1 MRFTFIFALLIGFSF
16 QGFSQEKFYK
26 NELGFRSENDA
37 YLATTQDRYYTNGVF
52 IQFKSVAKNRNTTET
67 KKIWSANFGQELYN
81 AQSGQIRDIADVDRP
96 FAAYLYGGGSFQW
109 LKPNENSVKLE
120 LQVGVVGPSAL
131 GKETQTLL
139 HKTVGFYEISGWQ
152 FQVNDEVGVNAKV
165 NLHYLL
171 LRNKAKNVDLSL
183 PINISLGNT
192 FSGLNAGILFRTG
205 DLNPFYHS
213 VATESN
219 IANKLEEGLSKREFY
234 FFLKPSLTYVAY
246 DATIEGGLFVKDK
259 GPVTFNANPF
269 VFAQQVGAAYANSRW
284 TFDFSVIFKSKQL
297 QEAKRSE
304 QYGSIAIYYRF

>member
-1 MRFTFIFALLIGFSF
+1 MRSTFLLLFLITLGSPVFC
-16 QGFSQEKFYK
+16 QKKFYK

-52 IQFKSVAKNRNTTET
+52 IQFKSIAKSLDSSNI

-81 AQSGQIRDIADVDRP
+81 AQSGQIKNIANVDRP
-96 FAAYLYGGGSFQW
+96 FAGYLYGGGSFQW
-109 LKPNENSVKLE
+109 LKPNENSIKVE
-120 LQVGVVGPSAL
+120 LQIGVVGPSAL
-131 GKETQTLL
+131 GEETQTFL

-152 FQVNDEVGVNAKV
+152 FQVNDEIGVNAKV

-171 LRNKAKNVDLSL
+171 LRNKTKNLDLSVPVNL
-183 PINISLGNT
+183 SLGNT
-192 FSGLNAGILFRTG
+192 FSGVNAGILFRTG

-219 IANKLEEGLSKREFY
+219 IANKIEDGLNEREFY

-246 DATIEGGLFVKDK
+246 DATIEGGLFVRDK

-269 VFAQQVGAAYANSRW
+269 VFAQQIGAAYANNRW

-304 QYGSIAIYYRF
+304 QYGSVAIYYRF